1 MRVRA
6 QAPRNRSLRYSSSV
20 AFRRLS
26 PPTQG
31 GGGHVAR
38 REDIV
43 LRVPVSR
50 GGGGEREL
58 CVSEIWPTDRFRATR
73 ADRLTPSF
81 AYVHPY
87 QPVFLTLSLF
97 LYLSFSLSFFSSSF
111 ALTRCASSSKTFS
124 LRRVWSGPR
133 VFLAQDQARVSST
146 CTRNAKLVAFLLDTG
161 RRGGCILALC
171 ARIHCSRRLILAGPS
186 IPANSFTGYT
196 MPLNLRDRREKEK
209 EEERLFL
216 DGDSIRTNASRYFSQ
231 RLAADSKSLYLMESR
246 WG

>member
-87 QPVFLTLSLF
+87 QPVFLTLSLSLFVF
-97 LYLSFSLSFFSSSF
+97 LLLFLLFFRVNSMCLEF
-111 ALTRCASSSKTFS
+111 KNLLSSKG
-124 LRRVWSGPR
+124 LVWP
-133 VFLAQDQARVSST
+133 A
-146 CTRNAKLVAFLLDTG
+146 
-161 RRGGCILALC
+161 CI
-171 ARIHCSRRLILAGPS
+171 SRTGPS
-186 IPANSFTGYT
+186 QSVFY
-196 MPLNLRDRREKEK
+196 LYEK
-209 EEERLFL
+209 R
-216 DGDSIRTNASRYFSQ
+216 
-231 RLAADSKSLYLMESR
+231 
-246 WG
+246 